1 MILVIFHQ
9 LDLTLPLL
17 PIIQILSHQ
26 LALHLHHMVL
36 PIGDMGDPK
45 VGDQVSLVDLG
56 LVGLETIGGIDQQ
69 DIPDIDLRI
78 PTKRLTIRVT
88 LMVPK
93 IHPQNDPAQAC
104 HHLELEQ
111 LLDLVGQHE
120 DKIFL

>member
-93 IHPQNDPAQAC
+93 IHPQNGKYHNNFFRQKGKKCPNFC
-104 HHLELEQ
+104 PRNYYL
-111 LLDLVGQHE
+111 
-120 DKIFL
+120 